1 MSEAEFR
8 EDYELAR
15 QMHGALWAA
24 GDYTRVAEQLSLIH
38 ISEPTRRS

>member
-15 QMHGALWAA
+15 RMHGALWAS
-24 GDYTRVAEQLSLIH
+24 GDYTRWPSSSSV
-38 ISEPTRRS
+38 